1 MPLKS
6 IFRYFSFLLQKFAWS
21 VFDRSMEKDTRKEQ
35 HLALE
40 LNGNTSR
47 YGPAGQLL
55 PAESLS

>member
-1 MPLKS
+1 
-6 IFRYFSFLLQKFAWS
+6 
-21 VFDRSMEKDTRKEQ
+21 MEKDTRKEQ
-35 HLALE
+35 HLVLE